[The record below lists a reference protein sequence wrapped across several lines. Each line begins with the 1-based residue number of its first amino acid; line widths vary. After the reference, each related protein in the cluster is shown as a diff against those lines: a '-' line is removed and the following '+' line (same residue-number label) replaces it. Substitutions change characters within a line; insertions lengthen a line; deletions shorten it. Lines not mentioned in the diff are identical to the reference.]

1 MHSIAAIRENP
12 GTILAVGAYRPGYQ
26 AILDFDVLIG
36 RASPS
41 IVGIV
46 GSTKR
51 YEKYFWGN
59 DEVLIPCFGT
69 IAEARQVLPHVD
81 WLLNITSARRAFQ
94 MTEDFFASYPDAR
107 GAHIFAEDVPE
118 IEAIKLS
125 EAYTDKTI
133 IGPAG
138 VGLIVPGALKLGV
151 VGGVD
156 WRQIKAN
163 HLEQAG
169 SVAVLSASG
178 GMINELITMVASSG
192 HGLSFALCFG
202 GDRFPATTP
211 RDAFLAAEADPDTK
225 HIVYYG
231 ELGGTDEYEIVEL
244 IKDGKITKPVT
255 AYIAGVIGESFASPV
270 QFGHAKALA
279 GSKSETASSKR
290 EALSGEGVTVAASIG
305 ELAAAIGQLAKD
317 DIVTNDSDFSYR
329 NASLFTST
337 ISAETPDGYAFVGKS
352 LQDWSSEGDIA
363 TQITAGLLGRA
374 PWSAV
379 TVDLV
384 RTIFLLSVD
393 HGPQV
398 SGALNTIVTARA
410 GKGIVD
416 SLAAGLMTIGPRFG
430 GAVSDAAREWFDGV
444 SKGLQPAELV
454 ETRARSKQ
462 LIGGVG
468 HKKYRLDLPDP
479 RTTILAG
486 FCDRLKDSTYF
497 DFAKGVEYITTQKKG
512 NLILNVDGHIAA
524 LMLDVLATEEGY
536 DKRELDQ
543 LIAADFFN
551 ALFVIPRTVGFV
563 SHYLDQKRLD
573 EGLFR
578 LPDDDVFLM
587 G

>member
-125 EAYTDKTI
+125 ETYTDKTI

-178 GMINELITMVASSG
+178 G
-192 HGLSFALCFG
+192 
-202 GDRFPATTP
+202 R
-211 RDAFLAAEADPDTK
+211 
-225 HIVYYG
+225 
-231 ELGGTDEYEIVEL
+231 
-244 IKDGKITKPVT
+244 
-255 AYIAGVIGESFASPV
+255 
-270 QFGHAKALA
+270 
-279 GSKSETASSKR
+279 
-290 EALSGEGVTVAASIG
+290 
-305 ELAAAIGQLAKD
+305 
-317 DIVTNDSDFSYR
+317 
-329 NASLFTST
+329 
-337 ISAETPDGYAFVGKS
+337 
-352 LQDWSSEGDIA
+352 
-363 TQITAGLLGRA
+363 
-374 PWSAV
+374 
-379 TVDLV
+379 
-384 RTIFLLSVD
+384 
-393 HGPQV
+393 
-398 SGALNTIVTARA
+398 
-410 GKGIVD
+410 
-416 SLAAGLMTIGPRFG
+416 
-430 GAVSDAAREWFDGV
+430 
-444 SKGLQPAELV
+444 
-454 ETRARSKQ
+454 
-462 LIGGVG
+462 
-468 HKKYRLDLPDP
+468 
-479 RTTILAG
+479 
-486 FCDRLKDSTYF
+486 
-497 DFAKGVEYITTQKKG
+497 
-512 NLILNVDGHIAA
+512 
-524 LMLDVLATEEGY
+524 
-536 DKRELDQ
+536 
-543 LIAADFFN
+543 
-551 ALFVIPRTVGFV
+551 
-563 SHYLDQKRLD
+563 
-573 EGLFR
+573 
-578 LPDDDVFLM
+578 
-587 G
+587 

>member
-1 MHSIAAIRENP
+1 MHSIEAIRKNP

-36 RASPS
+36 RETPS

-46 GSTKR
+46 GSNKR

-59 DEVLIPCFGT
+59 SEVLIPCFPT
-69 IAEARQVLPHVD
+69 IAEAKQVLPHVD
-81 WLLNITSARRAFQ
+81 WLLNITSARRAYQ
-94 MTEDFFASYPDAR
+94 MTNDFFAAYPDAR
-107 GAHIFAEDVPE
+107 GGHIFAEDVPE
-118 IEAIKLS
+118 VEALKLR
-125 EAYTDKTI
+125 EAYSQNDKTI

-138 VGLIVPGALKLGV
+138 VGLIVPGSLKLGV

-163 HLEQAG
+163 HLEQSG

-202 GDRFPATTP
+202 GDRFPTTTP
-211 RDAFLAAEADPDTK
+211 KDAFLAAEADSQTK

-231 ELGGTDEYEIVEL
+231 ELGGVDEYEIVQLIEKGEL
-244 IKDGKITKPVT
+244 TKPIT
-255 AYIAGVIGESFASPV
+255 AYIAGVIGESFETPV

-279 GSKSETASSKR
+279 GSQSETASAKR
-290 EALSGEGVTVAASIG
+290 KAMAAAGVKVAESIS
-305 ELAAAIGQLAKD
+305 ELARAVAVLPKDAINE
-317 DIVTNDSDFSYR
+317 NDSDFSHR
-329 NASLFTST
+329 TQSLFTST
-337 ISAETPDGYAFVGKS
+337 ISAETPDGYAFVGKT
-352 LQDWSSEGDIA
+352 LQDWSAEGDIA
-363 TQITAGLLGRA
+363 AQITAGLLGQA
-374 PWSAV
+374 PKSDL
-379 TVDLV
+379 TVELV

-444 SKGLQPAELV
+444 SAGLQPGELV
-454 ETRARSKQ
+454 ETRAKVKQ
-462 LIGGVG
+462 FIGGIG

-479 RTTILAG
+479 RTEILAQ
-486 FCDRLKDSTYF
+486 FADKLSRHPHF
-497 DFAKGVEYITTQKKG
+497 DFAKGVESITTQKKG

-524 LMLDVLATEEGY
+524 LMLDMLAEEEGH
-536 DKRELDQ
+536 DARELDQ
-543 LIAADFFN
+543 LIDADFFN
-551 ALFVIPRTVGFV
+551 ALFMIPRTIGFV

-578 LPDDDVFLM
+578 LPDDQVLL
-587 G
+587 